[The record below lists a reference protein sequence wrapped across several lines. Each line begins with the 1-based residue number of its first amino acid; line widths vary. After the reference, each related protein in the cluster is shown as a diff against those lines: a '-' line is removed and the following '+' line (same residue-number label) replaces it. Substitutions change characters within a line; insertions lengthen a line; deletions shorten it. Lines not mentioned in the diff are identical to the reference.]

1 MDGTMEPAH
10 APMPTLPESE
20 SASLQDLRLEPGL
33 VLSAQPLRHPK
44 SRYELTFLGLMGGK
58 GVLVEPLGV
67 ACLREGLKAG
77 EPFHVHGFTGEFD
90 FGFETQVVR
99 VFDFTFRE
107 PPLAYALLAY
117 PPEVSARRVRRARR
131 VRTSVPGQVAL
142 AGDPASMTAATVRDL
157 SVAGAL
163 LETRAPLGATGTEVV
178 LRLVVDFEGEALE
191 LVLPAIVCR
200 SDAGPDGN
208 ALSGVLFQDLLRPDK
223 LGLHWLVATLG

>member
-1 MDGTMEPAH
+1 MDPTPA
-10 APMPTLPESE
+10 ALPTVPDSA
-20 SASLQDLRLEPGL
+20 SASLLDLHLEPGL
-33 VLSAQPLRHPK
+33 LLTAQPLRHPQ
-44 SRYELTFLGLMGGK
+44 SRYELQFLGLMGGK

-67 ACLREGLKAG
+67 ACLREGMRAG

-90 FGFETQVVR
+90 FGFETRCVR

-117 PPEVSARRVRRARR
+117 PAVVNARRVRRARR
-131 VRTSVPGQVAL
+131 VQASLPGQVAL
-142 AGDPASMTAATVRDL
+142 AGDPASMVPATVRDL

-163 LETRAPLGATGTEVV
+163 LETRQPLGAVGAEAV
-178 LRLVVDFEGEALE
+178 LRLVVDFEGEPLE

-200 SDAGPDGN
+200 CDAAGHGG